1 MDIIAL
7 VNRRIAA
14 ALSALRQPFR
24 ARLTRITTTGGVQT
38 AQLDAMA
45 DETLQSVEVF
55 QHYGLTSVP
64 PDGAMAVVLPLGNR
78 SSHGI
83 VIATEHSQYR
93 IQALQS
99 GEVAIYTDEGAA
111 ITLKRGRV
119 ISTVCDDYQLTCKT
133 FSVNASESATF
144 TTPQLT
150 ATERVT
156 AQGLLTGS
164 GGMAISGDNGQGQTA
179 SFAGDIAHTDGRISS
194 EAITVKGVNIETHR
208 HNTPDGMSDG
218 PQN

>member
-7 VNRRIAA
+7 VNRRITA

-24 ARLTRITTTGGVQT
+24 ARLTRITSSGGVQT
-38 AQLDAMA
+38 AQLDGMA

-111 ITLKRGRV
+111 ITLKRGKV

-144 TTPQLT
+144 TTP
-150 ATERVT
+150 
-156 AQGLLTGS
+156 
-164 GGMAISGDNGQGQTA
+164 N
-179 SFAGDIAHTDGRISS
+179 
-194 EAITVKGVNIETHR
+194 
-208 HNTPDGMSDG
+208 
-218 PQN
+218 